1 MAKNKTYEEQL
12 RQSPGTLLQKL
23 LKELA
28 DTKAFDV
35 HFEEMEDE
43 SGAVVKVNDYEEDT
57 ETALRLLLQGRWALS
72 FGYYNEKDDFIELLQ
87 PLEQAEIS
95 LIPNGLQKG
104 MLKVLESEE
113 GLRLPG
119 ILLTK

>member
-1 MAKNKTYEEQL
+1 MAKNNKYEEQL
-12 RQSPGTLLQKL
+12 SQHPDTILQKL

-28 DTKAFDV
+28 ASKAFDV
-35 HFEEMEDE
+35 HFEEGDDE
-43 SGAVVKVNDYEEDT
+43 SYAVVKTNDYDEDT
-57 ETALRLLLQGRWALS
+57 ETALRLLPQEQWALS

-87 PLEQAEIS
+87 PLGQTEIN

-104 MLKVLESEE
+104 MLKVLESED

-119 ILLTK
+119 LLLSK

>member
-1 MAKNKTYEEQL
+1 MEKNKQYQEQL
-12 RQSPGTLLQKL
+12 KQHTGTLLQKL

-28 DTKAFDV
+28 ESKAFDV
-35 HFEEMEDE
+35 HFEDDDE
-43 SGAVVKVNDYEEDT
+43 SFAVVKTNDYEEDT
-57 ETALRLLLQGRWALS
+57 ETALRLLPKGRWILS
-72 FGYYNEKDDFIELLQ
+72 LGYYNEKDDFIELMQ
-87 PLEQAEIS
+87 PLGATEIS

-119 ILLTK
+119 ILLFK

>member
-1 MAKNKTYEEQL
+1 MAKNNTYEEQIK
-12 RQSPGTLLQKL
+12 QQPGVVLQKL

-28 DTKAFDV
+28 ATKAFDV
-35 HFEEMEDE
+35 HFEDDDDE
-43 SGAVVKVNDYEEDT
+43 SCAVVKTNDYDEDT
-57 ETALRLLLQGRWALS
+57 ETGLRLLLQGRWALS

-87 PLEQAEIS
+87 PLGQTEIS

-119 ILLTK
+119 VLLSK

>member
-1 MAKNKTYEEQL
+1 MAKSNKYEEQL
-12 RQSPGTLLQKL
+12 KQQPGTILQKL

-28 DTKAFDV
+28 AAKAFDV
-35 HFEEMEDE
+35 HFEEGDED
-43 SGAVVKVNDYEEDT
+43 SYAVVKTNDYDEDT
-57 ETALRLLLQGRWALS
+57 ETALRLLLQGQWALS

-87 PLEQAEIS
+87 PLGQAEIS

-104 MLKVLESEE
+104 MLKVLESED

-119 ILLTK
+119 ILLSK

>member
-1 MAKNKTYEEQL
+1 MAKNNIHEEQL
-12 RQSPGTLLQKL
+12 KKNPGAVLQKF

-28 DTKAFDV
+28 ESKAFDV
-35 HFEEMEDE
+35 HFEEGDE
-43 SGAVVKVNDYEEDT
+43 SCAIVKVNDYDEDT
-57 ETALRLLLQGRWALS
+57 ETGLRLLLQGRWALS
-72 FGYYNEKDDFIELLQ
+72 LGYYNEKDDFIEVLQ

-104 MLKVLESEE
+104 MLKVLESED

-119 ILLTK
+119 MLLTK